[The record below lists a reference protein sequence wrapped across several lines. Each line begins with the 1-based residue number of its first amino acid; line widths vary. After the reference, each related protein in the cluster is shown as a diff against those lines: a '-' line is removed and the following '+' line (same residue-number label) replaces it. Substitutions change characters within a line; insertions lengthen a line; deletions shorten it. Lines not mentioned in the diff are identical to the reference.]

1 MHSNTILQDI
11 VVFLKQAAGTR
22 SYVPVYID
30 RQGDSGVRPVFVVV
44 VVVAVGSLVK
54 IVSPQQFAGGHN
66 RSQFYIVRNRLTAGC
81 TGWRLGV
88 ERRGNEAK
96 DCGRGRTEKR
106 DGWDGISI
114 RDGCSQAIKLVV
126 YLTASIRC

>member
-44 VVVAVGSLVK
+44 VVAVGSLVK

-81 TGWRLGV
+81 S
-88 ERRGNEAK
+88 A
-96 DCGRGRTEKR
+96 R
-106 DGWDGISI
+106 DGDWGLKDGETKRRIVGVGGLRS
-114 RDGCSQAIKLVV
+114 GMGGMGSAYV
-126 YLTASIRC
+126 TAAARLLNL